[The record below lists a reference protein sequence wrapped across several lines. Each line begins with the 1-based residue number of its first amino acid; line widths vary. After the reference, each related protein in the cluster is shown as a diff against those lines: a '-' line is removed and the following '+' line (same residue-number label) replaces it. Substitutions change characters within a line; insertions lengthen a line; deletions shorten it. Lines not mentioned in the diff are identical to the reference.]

1 MSITVN
7 LDGEFEKIVQ
17 SHSILQNRSV
27 PQQIEHWAKIGQI
40 VEDNPELSYNI
51 IKEILL
57 GIEDIKSGNVEEY
70 KSTKFRRFFSPT
82 LLSGQ

>member
-7 LDGEFEKIVQ
+7 LDGEFEKIMQ

-51 IKEILL
+51 IKEILS
-57 GIEDIKSGNVEEY
+57 GIEDIKLGNVEEY
-70 KSTKFRRFFSPT
+70 KSTKF
-82 LLSGQ
+82 

>member
-17 SHSILQNRSV
+17 SNSVFQNRSV

-51 IKEILL
+51 IKEIL
-57 GIEDIKSGNVEEY
+57 
-70 KSTKFRRFFSPT
+70 
-82 LLSGQ
+82 

>member
-17 SHSILQNRSV
+17 SHSILQNRSI

-51 IKEILL
+51 IKEILSD
-57 GIEDIKSGNVEEY
+57 IEDAKLGNIEEY
-70 KSTKFRRFFSPT
+70 KP
-82 LLSGQ
+82 L

>member
-17 SHSILQNRSV
+17 SHSILQNSSV

-40 VEDNPELSYNI
+40 AEDNPELSYNI
-51 IKEILL
+51 IKEILS
-57 GIEDIKSGNVEEY
+57 GIEDAKLGNIEEY
-70 KSTKFRRFFSPT
+70 KP
-82 LLSGQ
+82 L

>member
-1 MSITVN
+1 MSVTVN

-17 SHSILQNRSV
+17 SHSVLQNRSV

-51 IKEILL
+51 IKEILS

-70 KSTKFRRFFSPT
+70 KSTKF
-82 LLSGQ
+82 